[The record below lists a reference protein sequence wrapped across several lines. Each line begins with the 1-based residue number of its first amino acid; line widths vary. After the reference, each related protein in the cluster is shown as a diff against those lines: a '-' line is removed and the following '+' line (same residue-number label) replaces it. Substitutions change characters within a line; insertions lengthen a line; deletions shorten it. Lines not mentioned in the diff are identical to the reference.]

1 MACFTIQIA
10 CSYRWNKTKSC
21 RASVVMK
28 TQPKRNRYILILS
41 QYDTWFSLF
50 ADPDHVIEIKYYMY
64 DSKFII
70 LLIDSGCFIF
80 SHCGALM
87 ICANKKKTTLVFN
100 CIFRG
105 TVDRVL
111 QTCNVKRVTP
121 QYVKNASN
129 RIKNI

>member
-50 ADPDHVIEIKYYMY
+50 ADQVIEIKYY
-64 DSKFII
+64 DSKFMIW
-70 LLIDSGCFIF
+70 LIDSGCFIF
-80 SHCGALM
+80 SCCGALM